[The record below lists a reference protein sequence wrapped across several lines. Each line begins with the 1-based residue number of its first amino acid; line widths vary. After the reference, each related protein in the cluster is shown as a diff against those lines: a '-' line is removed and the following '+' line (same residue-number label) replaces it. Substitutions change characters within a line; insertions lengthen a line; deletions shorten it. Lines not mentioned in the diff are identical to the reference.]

1 MGSTFISTHI
11 QSRKIE
17 RTDGNQAIV
26 QLLSYQFPTG
36 LSLFNLVNSQQLSP
50 AATINQLHTICLQFG
65 EPFRSAKIKLL
76 KWTPEFDKW
85 KAADIL
91 IYHDT
96 LRTILCWP
104 ENKEIAA
111 LAKKAITRLADAIKK
126 IVPFNKSLE
135 VKLNGSGMAGTEIT
149 GRFSYAITRWLVEK
163 FGNLVKLHSSE
174 ATPETVRLFFRLLMP
189 SVEYENISSGEL
201 SLLQRINKLKAT
213 NSSAIEWITNL
224 FESSS
229 LSNPEKEFIF
239 NQLNVFITWKTDAIN
254 FNRSF
259 TGISTENIFYHH
271 KLYRAPDYKKIVKT
285 NLPLPARL
293 SAEQKLQLIDMAK
306 ATLVLIYR
314 ETDPF
319 SFASADAMELFNL
332 EKGYSIG
339 LYSMNREQRLSIESY
354 IGYLVFKNGI
364 PVAYGGGWIF
374 GERCQIGINI
384 LARFRG
390 GESAFIF
397 SQLLR
402 VYYQHFGVKR
412 FVVKPYQFGKN
423 NKEALQSGAF
433 WFYYKHGFRPDNDQ
447 LQKLAME
454 ELKKRKAD
462 KQYRTSI
469 SLLKKFTTANMVLL
483 LSPTAVPVFDA
494 ALVSVAITNFI
505 NEYFDGNREK
515 ALLVCERKTKKELSI
530 KTIRGWSNNEKK
542 TLQQWSL
549 LVQATLLPVNWKNSE
564 KKLFVQ
570 LIKVKGNTREIE
582 FIKLSQKHQRFWK
595 ELSVKFS

>member
-1 MGSTFISTHI
+1 M
-11 QSRKIE
+11 
-17 RTDGNQAIV
+17 
-26 QLLSYQFPTG
+26 
-36 LSLFNLVNSQQLSP
+36 NSQQLSP

-229 LSNPEKEFIF
+229 LSYPEKEFIF

-259 TGISTENIFYHH
+259 AGISQKKIFYHQ
-271 KLYRAPDYKKIVKT
+271 KLNRAPDIKKIIKT
-285 NLPLPARL
+285 KLPFPVRL
-293 SAEQKLQLIDMAK
+293 SFEKKQQLVDVAK
-306 ATLVLIYR
+306 ATLVFIYS

-319 SFASADAMELFNL
+319 SFAAADAMELFNL
-332 EKGYSIG
+332 ERGYSIG

-374 GERCQIGINI
+374 GERCQFGINI
-384 LARFRG
+384 LAPFRG

-494 ALVSVAITNFI
+494 ALVSVDITNFI

>member
-1 MGSTFISTHI
+1 M
-11 QSRKIE
+11 
-17 RTDGNQAIV
+17 
-26 QLLSYQFPTG
+26 
-36 LSLFNLVNSQQLSP
+36 NSQQLSP

-96 LRTILCWP
+96 LLTILCWP
-104 ENKEIAA
+104 ENKEIAV

-126 IVPFNKSLE
+126 IVPINKSLE
-135 VKLNGSGMAGTEIT
+135 VKLSGSGLAGTEIT

-189 SVEYENISSGEL
+189 AVEYENISSGEL
-201 SLLQRINKLKAT
+201 SFLQRINKLKAT

-239 NQLNVFITWKTDAIN
+239 NQLNVFITWKTDVIN

-271 KLYRAPDYKKIVKT
+271 KLNRAPDFKKIVKI

-293 SAEQKLQLIDMAK
+293 SAEQKLQLVDIAK

-319 SFASADAMELFNL
+319 SFASAEAMELFKL

-339 LYSMNREQRLSIESY
+339 LYSMHKEQQLSIESY

-384 LARFRG
+384 LAPFRG

-402 VYYQHFGVKR
+402 VYYQYFGVKR

-447 LQKLAME
+447 LQKMAME
-454 ELKKRKAD
+454 ELKKRKVD
-462 KQYRTSI
+462 PRYRTSI
-469 SLLKKFTTANMVLL
+469 IRLKEFTASNMVLQ
-483 LSPTAVPVFDA
+483 LSSNAVPVFDA
-494 ALVSVAITNFI
+494 ASVSMAITSFI
-505 NEYFDGNREK
+505 NKYFEGNRTL
-515 ALLVCERKTKKELSI
+515 ALIACERKTKKELSI

-542 TLQQWSL
+542 ALQQWSL
-549 LVQATLLPVNWKNSE
+549 LIQATLSPINWSKIE
-564 KKLFVQ
+564 KQKLVQ
-570 LIKVKGNTREIE
+570 LIKVKGNADERE
-582 FIKLSQKHQRFWK
+582 FINCAQKHHRFWK
-595 ELSVKFS
+595 DLSAKFS